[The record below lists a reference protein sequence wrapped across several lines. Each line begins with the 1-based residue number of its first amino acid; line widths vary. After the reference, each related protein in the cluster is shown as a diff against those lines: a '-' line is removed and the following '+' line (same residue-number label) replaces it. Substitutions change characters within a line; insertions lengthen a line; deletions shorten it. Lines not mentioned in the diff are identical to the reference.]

1 MIRRVLVFGLLGV
14 VLILLAF
21 VQDQDI
27 PDIAL
32 WRRLYASDDSRQ
44 WPTPHLDDDVKTNF
58 VDIGSLPDVEYPLDN
73 PFSKEKSALG
83 KLLFFDP
90 RLSATKQLAC
100 ASCHDP
106 QLGWGD
112 GKSLANGHNR
122 RVGKRN
128 AMTLYNVGYY
138 HTFFWDGRSPSLEAQ
153 VLFPLTDSVEMN
165 TAPEVAVRHI
175 QAIAG
180 YRPLFKSAFG
190 DSTISISRIQQA
202 IATFERGIRSYNS
215 KFDRFIKGNKDA
227 MTDDEVWGLHL
238 FRTKARCINCHNTP
252 LFSDNQFHNDGQT
265 LYGTRQQDFGHYH
278 ISGKQEDIG
287 AFRTP
292 SLREIT
298 LTGPWM
304 HHGNFPTLLDVV
316 QLYNLG
322 NPEPIQRSVTIDPK
336 TKPIHSAKLK
346 KLNLTNEEINAV
358 LKFLGA
364 ISSSTQQRIAMPKL
378 PE

>member
-1 MIRRVLVFGLLGV
+1 MIRRLLVFGLLGV
-14 VLILLAF
+14 VLILLSF

-32 WRRLYASDDSRQ
+32 WRKLYSSGDSKR
-44 WPTPHLDDDVKTNF
+44 WPKPHLDDDVKANF
-58 VDIGSLPDVEYPLDN
+58 VDIGTLPNVQYPADN

-83 KLLFFDP
+83 KILFFDP

-112 GKSLANGHNR
+112 GKSVAHGHSR

-138 HTFFWDGRSPSLEAQ
+138 RSFFWDGRSSSLEAQ

-165 TAPEVAVRHI
+165 TDHQVAVRHI
-175 QAIAG
+175 QEIAG
-180 YRPLFKSAFG
+180 YAPLFQSAFG
-190 DSTISISRIQQA
+190 DSTVNILRIQQA
-202 IATFERGIRSYNS
+202 IATFERGIRSYSS
-215 KFDRFIKGNKDA
+215 KFDRFVQGNKNA
-227 MTDDEVWGLHL
+227 MTDEEVWGLHL

-265 LYGTRQQDFGHYH
+265 LYGTKQQDFGHYH

-336 TKPIHSAKLK
+336 TRPIHSAKLK
-346 KLNLTNEEINAV
+346 KLNLNNEEINAV

-364 ISSSTQQRIAMPKL
+364 ISSSTQQRMMTPKL

>member
-1 MIRRVLVFGLLGV
+1 MIRRLLVFGLLGV
-14 VLILLAF
+14 VLILLSF

-32 WRRLYASDDSRQ
+32 WRKLYSSGDSKR
-44 WPTPHLDDDVKTNF
+44 WPKPHLDDDVKANF
-58 VDIGSLPDVEYPLDN
+58 VDIGTLPNVQYPADN

-83 KLLFFDP
+83 KILFFDP

-112 GKSLANGHNR
+112 GKSVAHGHSR

-138 HTFFWDGRSPSLEAQ
+138 RSFFWDGRSSSLEAQ

-165 TAPEVAVRHI
+165 TDHQVAVRHI
-175 QAIAG
+175 QEIAG
-180 YRPLFKSAFG
+180 YAPLFQSAFG
-190 DSTISISRIQQA
+190 DSTVNILRIQQA
-202 IATFERGIRSYNS
+202 IATFERGIRSYSS
-215 KFDRFIKGNKDA
+215 KFDRFVQGNKNA
-227 MTDDEVWGLHL
+227 MTDEEVWGLHL

-265 LYGTRQQDFGHYH
+265 LYGTKQQDFGHYH

-336 TKPIHSAKLK
+336 TRPIHSAKLK

-364 ISSSTQQRIAMPKL
+364 ISSSTQQRMMTPKL

>member
-1 MIRRVLVFGLLGV
+1 MIRRLLVFGLLGV
-14 VLILLAF
+14 VLILLSF

-32 WRRLYASDDSRQ
+32 WRKLYSSGDNKR
-44 WPTPHLDDDVKTNF
+44 WPKPHLDDDVKANF
-58 VDIGSLPDVEYPLDN
+58 VDIGTLPNVQYPADN

-83 KLLFFDP
+83 KILFFDP

-112 GKSLANGHNR
+112 GKSVAHGHSR

-138 HTFFWDGRSPSLEAQ
+138 RSFFWDGRSSSLEAQ

-165 TAPEVAVRHI
+165 TDHQVAVRHI
-175 QAIAG
+175 QEIAG
-180 YRPLFKSAFG
+180 YAPLFQSAFG
-190 DSTISISRIQQA
+190 DSTVNILRIQQA
-202 IATFERGIRSYNS
+202 IATFERGIRSYSS
-215 KFDRFIKGNKDA
+215 KFDRFVQGNKNA
-227 MTDDEVWGLHL
+227 MTDEEVWGLHL

-265 LYGTRQQDFGHYH
+265 LYGTKQQDFGHYH

-336 TKPIHSAKLK
+336 TRPIHSAKLK

-364 ISSSTQQRIAMPKL
+364 ISSSTQQRMMTPKL

>member
-1 MIRRVLVFGLLGV
+1 MIRRLLVFGLLGV
-14 VLILLAF
+14 VLILLSF

-32 WRRLYASDDSRQ
+32 WRKLYSSGDNKR
-44 WPTPHLDDDVKTNF
+44 WPKPHLDDDVKANF
-58 VDIGSLPDVEYPLDN
+58 VDIGTLPNVQYPADN

-83 KLLFFDP
+83 KILFFDP

-112 GKSLANGHNR
+112 GKSVAHGHSR
-122 RVGKRN
+122 RAGKRN
-128 AMTLYNVGYY
+128 AMPLYNVGYY
-138 HTFFWDGRSPSLEAQ
+138 RSFFWDGRSSSLEAQ

-165 TAPEVAVRHI
+165 TDHQVAVRHI
-175 QAIAG
+175 QEIAG
-180 YRPLFKSAFG
+180 YAPLFQSAFG
-190 DSTISISRIQQA
+190 DSTVNILRIQQA
-202 IATFERGIRSYNS
+202 IATFERGIRSYSS
-215 KFDRFIKGNKDA
+215 KFDRFVQGNKNA
-227 MTDDEVWGLHL
+227 MTDEEVWGLHL

-265 LYGTRQQDFGHYH
+265 LYGTKQQDFGHYH

-336 TKPIHSAKLK
+336 TRPIHSAKLK

-364 ISSSTQQRIAMPKL
+364 ISSSTQQRMMTPKL

>member
-1 MIRRVLVFGLLGV
+1 MIRRLLVFGLLGV
-14 VLILLAF
+14 VLILLSF

-32 WRRLYASDDSRQ
+32 WRKLYSSGDSKR
-44 WPTPHLDDDVKTNF
+44 WPKPHLDDDVKANF
-58 VDIGSLPDVEYPLDN
+58 VDIGTLPNVQYPADN

-83 KLLFFDP
+83 KILFFDP

-112 GKSLANGHNR
+112 GKSVAHGHSR

-138 HTFFWDGRSPSLEAQ
+138 RSFFWDGRSSSLEAQ

-165 TAPEVAVRHI
+165 TDHQVAVRHI
-175 QAIAG
+175 QEIAG
-180 YRPLFKSAFG
+180 YAPLFQSAFG
-190 DSTISISRIQQA
+190 DSTVNILRIQQA

-215 KFDRFIKGNKDA
+215 KFDRFVQGNKNA
-227 MTDDEVWGLHL
+227 MTDEEVWGLHL

-265 LYGTRQQDFGHYH
+265 LYGTKQQDFGHYH

-304 HHGNFPTLLDVV
+304 HHGNFPSLLDVV

-336 TKPIHSAKLK
+336 TRPIHSPKLK

-364 ISSSTQQRIAMPKL
+364 ISSSTQQRMMTPKL

>member
-1 MIRRVLVFGLLGV
+1 G
-14 VLILLAF
+14 
-21 VQDQDI
+21 
-27 PDIAL
+27 
-32 WRRLYASDDSRQ
+32 
-44 WPTPHLDDDVKTNF
+44 
-58 VDIGSLPDVEYPLDN
+58 
-73 PFSKEKSALG
+73 
-83 KLLFFDP
+83 
-90 RLSATKQLAC
+90 
-100 ASCHDP
+100 
-106 QLGWGD
+106 
-112 GKSLANGHNR
+112 
-122 RVGKRN
+122 
-128 AMTLYNVGYY
+128 
-138 HTFFWDGRSPSLEAQ
+138 
-153 VLFPLTDSVEMN
+153 
-165 TAPEVAVRHI
+165 
-175 QAIAG
+175 
-180 YRPLFKSAFG
+180 
-190 DSTISISRIQQA
+190 IS
-202 IATFERGIRSYNS
+202 SYNS

-364 ISSSTQQRIAMPKL
+364 ISSSTQQRITMPKL

>member
-1 MIRRVLVFGLLGV
+1 MIRRLLVFGLLGV
-14 VLILLAF
+14 VLILLSF

-32 WRRLYASDDSRQ
+32 WRKLYSSGDSKR
-44 WPTPHLDDDVKTNF
+44 WPKPHLDDDVKANF
-58 VDIGSLPDVEYPLDN
+58 VDIGTLPNVQYPADN

-83 KLLFFDP
+83 KILFFDP

-112 GKSLANGHNR
+112 GKSVAHGHSR

-138 HTFFWDGRSPSLEAQ
+138 RSFFWDGRSSSLEAQ

-165 TAPEVAVRHI
+165 TDHQVAVRHI
-175 QAIAG
+175 QEIAG
-180 YRPLFKSAFG
+180 YAPLFQSAFG
-190 DSTISISRIQQA
+190 DSTVNILRIQQA
-202 IATFERGIRSYNS
+202 IATFERGIRSYSS
-215 KFDRFIKGNKDA
+215 KFDRFVQGNKNA
-227 MTDDEVWGLHL
+227 MTDEEVWGLHL

-265 LYGTRQQDFGHYH
+265 LYGTKQQDFGHYH

-336 TKPIHSAKLK
+336 TRPIHSAKLK

-364 ISSSTQQRIAMPKL
+364 ISSSMQQRMMTPKL

>member
-1 MIRRVLVFGLLGV
+1 MIRRLLVFGSLGV
-14 VLILLAF
+14 ILILLSF

-32 WRRLYASDDSRQ
+32 WRKLYSSGDSKR
-44 WPTPHLDDDVKTNF
+44 WPKPHLDDDVKVNF
-58 VDIGSLPDVEYPLDN
+58 VDIGTLPNVQYPADN

-83 KLLFFDP
+83 KILFFDP

-100 ASCHDP
+100 VSCHDP

-112 GKSLANGHNR
+112 GKSLAHGHSR

-138 HTFFWDGRSPSLEAQ
+138 RSFFWDGRSSSLEAQ

-165 TAPEVAVRHI
+165 TDHQVAVRHI
-175 QAIAG
+175 QEIAG
-180 YRPLFKSAFG
+180 YAPLFQSAFG
-190 DSTISISRIQQA
+190 DSTVSILRIQQA

-215 KFDRFIKGNKDA
+215 KFDRFVQGNKNA
-227 MTDDEVWGLHL
+227 MTDEEVWGLHL

-265 LYGTRQQDFGHYH
+265 LYGTKQQDFGHYH

-336 TKPIHSAKLK
+336 TRPIHSAKLK

-364 ISSSTQQRIAMPKL
+364 ISGSTQQRMMTPKL